1 MDDKFEKIIKR
12 LEEIVSKLES
22 GNCELDE
29 AIELYSE
36 GTILSAKAKEK
47 LETAKQKIENLSDYT
62 N

>member
-1 MDDKFEKIIKR
+1 MSEKFEEVIKR
-12 LEEIVSKLES
+12 LEEIVAKLES

-47 LETAKQKIENLSDYT
+47 LETARQKIENLSDYT
-62 N
+62 K